1 LDAHGQRPK
10 MPDAVD
16 FRMRPASRAKGPVC
30 HGMDPMGPSWVH
42 GVGLAWNRANSP
54 CLRMSVRFCYDF
66 EIPVFY
72 ILCFFPSPSFSHIFL
87 GCFWILAKLYDSFWI
102 NSFLIKQYIYPF
114 DLNTVV

>member
-42 GVGLAWNRANSP
+42 GVGLAWNMANSP
-54 CLRMSVRFCYDF
+54 CLRMSVRFCYD
-66 EIPVFY
+66 IFY
-72 ILCFFPSPSFSHIFL
+72 FSSPSFSHIWVVFQFMANFTTNNHFEAIWL
-87 GCFWILAKLYDSFWI
+87 NNVRYIL
-102 NSFLIKQYIYPF
+102 YPF